1 MTRSGEL
8 KEFGTGAKFENARFL
23 ASLLLDT
30 VNVALA
36 FGVARDADPG
46 LASYL
51 AGSSAAAHT
60 LNLLS
65 ALGQEYAKTVLKD
78 KSARTAARVFFG
90 VRGAGS
96 AVFAAKNLHDMWR
109 AFEKGDRDNA
119 IALALA
125 SAAEAASAVGYLI
138 SAFAATSAA
147 GPWIA
152 AVATLVAAGAY
163 IAAELLSDDELAT
176 FLSHSKWGSRPYAD
190 PELLPKWAI
199 APVSAWQGDYAAQR
213 RLLFKL
219 LTRFSVAWASHGI
232 CAMGIEVNP
241 AVVTR
246 DSVLK
251 VLFVARRDGE
261 DTSEELAFRADA
273 LPQRFPDTISARP
286 HDTLRS
292 GEPPDLIAVV
302 TFQWHP
308 DEPPDRVVF
317 TLRAGGVDQPDRDV
331 SSLGDEG

>member
-1 MTRSGEL
+1 LLTRSGEL

-232 CAMGIEVNP
+232 CAMGIEVNL

-246 DSVLK
+246 DRRSEGVVRRSPRRRGHIGGTGLSCGRASPTLPRYDQRAATRYAPFRRTAGPDRRGDVSVAPGRAAGSCR
-251 VLFVARRDGE
+251 VHASGGRRG
-261 DTSEELAFRADA
+261 
-273 LPQRFPDTISARP
+273 PARP
-286 HDTLRS
+286 RCL
-292 GEPPDLIAVV
+292 EP
-302 TFQWHP
+302 
-308 DEPPDRVVF
+308 
-317 TLRAGGVDQPDRDV
+317 GG
-331 SSLGDEG
+331 